1 MKTQFSKTQL
11 EFISRALEHS
21 CSIYEVF
28 CEHGNDDPDYSKK
41 SVKKRRLKTEE
52 IKRMLDDQ

>member
-28 CEHGNDDPDYSKK
+28 CEHGSDDPDYSKI
-41 SVKKRRLKTEE
+41 SVQKRRLKTEE
-52 IKRMLDDQ
+52 IKKLLAPQ